1 MTLIDVAVSSPR
13 PRAAVIELKG
23 EHDLTSRDELD
34 DLVCSLVR
42 VNDVVVVDIT
52 AAQFIDS
59 SVLTTLLRGDKLAR
73 RHGKTL
79 RLQTGTTPVMR
90 KALEISGVLQLVETV
105 PTRNEALAVT
115 DLLPHSSRET
125 RTAPRR

>member
-23 EHDLTSRDELD
+23 EHDLTTRDELD

-52 AAQFIDS
+52 TAQFIDT
-59 SVLTTLLRGDKLAR
+59 SVLTTLLRGDRLAR
-73 RHGKTL
+73 RHGKKL
-79 RLQTGTTPVMR
+79 RLQTGITPVVR
-90 KALEISGVLQLVETV
+90 KALESSGVLQLVETAR
-105 PTRNEALAVT
+105 TRDEALAVT
-115 DLLPHSSRET
+115 ELR
-125 RTAPRR
+125 APELA